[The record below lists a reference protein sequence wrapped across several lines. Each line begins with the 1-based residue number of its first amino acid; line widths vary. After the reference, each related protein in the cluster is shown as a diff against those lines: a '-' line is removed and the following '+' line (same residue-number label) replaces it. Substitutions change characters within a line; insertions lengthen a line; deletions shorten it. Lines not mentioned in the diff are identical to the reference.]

1 MKRYKVKAENVIK
14 LKVYLT
20 AKEKEKEKE
29 NIKKR

>member
-20 AKEKEKEKE
+20 AKEKEKE
-29 NIKKR
+29 NTKKR

>member
-20 AKEKEKEKE
+20 AKEKEKE